1 MSDEWREGYD
11 AHLDGLAITT
21 NPYDRGTIAHDDWRC
36 GWLTSKDEDNPNG

>member
-21 NPYDRGTIAHDDWRC
+21 NPYRGTIAHDDWRC